1 MSQVSLLLLSHRWL
15 TLRTLS
21 YLSICNVEKWKESGG
36 IVYKRE
42 PGLRKEGRDHPP

>member
-21 YLSICNVEKWKESGG
+21 YISICNVEKSEEFVWWYR
-36 IVYKRE
+36 I
-42 PGLRKEGRDHPP
+42 